1 MIMSVLWVGFRR
13 VWLAAGSVLRRSN
26 VGLSGGVKRSEI
38 KSNCHRLT
46 ISSAWSWWYAL
57 QRRSWSTEHA
67 CTIRACAVL

>member
-38 KSNCHRLT
+38 KLNYHRLT
-46 ISSAWSWWYAL
+46 ISSAWSW
-57 QRRSWSTEHA
+57 STEHA
-67 CTIRACAVL
+67 CPIRACAVL